1 MSTTMSNVSTHFDYG
16 LALVKAAPPVFVS
29 ASSILGVIPWSDAAY
44 AMTAIYTLLMISSHI
59 WEKWIKPWRK
69 KKRGE

>member
-1 MSTTMSNVSTHFDYG
+1 MSTTISNVSDNFNYG
-16 LALVKAAPPVFVS
+16 IAIVKAAPPVFVS
-29 ASSILGVIPWSDAAY
+29 ASSILGVVPWSDAAY
-44 AMTAIYTLLMISSHI
+44 AMTAIYTLLMISQHI